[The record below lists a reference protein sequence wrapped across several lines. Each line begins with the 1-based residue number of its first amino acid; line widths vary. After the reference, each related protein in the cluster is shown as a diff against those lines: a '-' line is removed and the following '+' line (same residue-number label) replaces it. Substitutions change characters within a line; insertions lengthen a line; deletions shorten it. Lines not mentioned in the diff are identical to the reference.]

1 MRSFLFIYLFSYLP
15 SNFLRCFPCS
25 HAAPCLKPAA
35 VDYLVVYSENI
46 TVWKAQRLGSVSGLI
61 ESTML
66 DSHLGFVLWMLVWIS
81 FHVILHHWGW
91 IEQTHA
97 HTNTSSNCLIQRLP
111 MQYVKV
117 TPEEQAPPTPHKT
130 KLKRFY
136 ESFKIFRYN
145 HLNASFHKHKIIFD
159 SWKKCFCYKFSQAV
173 FDYTLIVYVENN
185 VLFYLCK

>member
-1 MRSFLFIYLFSYLP
+1 MFPVLPRGPLFETRCSRLFSGVQWKYYSMKSPEAWLRLRFNRIHHAGFTFGVR
-15 SNFLRCFPCS
+15 SVEVGLDQFSCHTTSLRMDWANTRTHKHFLKLSYTASANAVCQSDSRRTG
-25 HAAPCLKPAA
+25 PAH
-35 VDYLVVYSENI
+35 
-46 TVWKAQRLGSVSGLI
+46 
-61 ESTML
+61 ST
-66 DSHLGFVLWMLVWIS
+66 
-81 FHVILHHWGW
+81 
-91 IEQTHA
+91 Q
-97 HTNTSSNCLIQRLP
+97 
-111 MQYVKV
+111 K
-117 TPEEQAPPTPHKT
+117 